1 MSPRPRSKL
10 PLPADP
16 LYRAD
21 RVNRL
26 ASGDVAL
33 EIVSAMPK
41 DHWRVDSTAIR
52 IAGEEYALIERQKV
66 ETSQGKTLHRFLLK
80 RIDPGTHVITERV
93 AYHPSEVQEVYR
105 LHRVRDKSMWLSPLA
120 PLWGLLDLAT
130 QERLSKTYPHD
141 VRRATGLSVI
151 GSIGVG
157 LFSTLAAFWKIG
169 ALQAHWSHYVVLVL
183 SLLLVFEGWTRGLK
197 LKRGEVSESVLG
209 RLIKPLAESLLR
221 WEDSA

>member
-1 MSPRPRSKL
+1 MSAQKRPKF

-26 ASGDVAL
+26 RSGDADF

-41 DHWRVDSTAIR
+41 EHWRVDSTAIG
-52 IAGEEYALIERQKV
+52 IEGEDYALIERQKV

-80 RIDPGTHVITERV
+80 KIDPESHVLTERMD
-93 AYHPSEVQEVYR
+93 YHPSEVQEVYR
-105 LHRVRDKSMWLSPLA
+105 LHQVREKSMWIPPFA
-120 PLWGLLDLAT
+120 ALWGLLDPAT
-130 QERLSKTYPHD
+130 QERLARTYTYD
-141 VRRATGLSVI
+141 VRRSTGLSVI

-157 LFSTLAAFWKIG
+157 LFSILAAIWKIG

-183 SLLLVFEGWTRGLK
+183 SLLLVFEGWKRGAK
-197 LKRGEVSESVLG
+197 LKQGEVTESVLG
-209 RLIKPLAESLLR
+209 RLLKPFAESLLR
-221 WEDSA
+221 WEA